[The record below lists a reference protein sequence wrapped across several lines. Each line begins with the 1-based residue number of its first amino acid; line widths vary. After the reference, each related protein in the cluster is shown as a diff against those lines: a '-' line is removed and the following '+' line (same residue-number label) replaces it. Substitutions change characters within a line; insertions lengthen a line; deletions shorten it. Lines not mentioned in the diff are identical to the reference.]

1 MIENVVLIVFIFDF
15 ESMVA
20 LPISE
25 SSDDKPLNV
34 SIEN

>member
-1 MIENVVLIVFIFDF
+1 MKNVVLIVFIFDF
-15 ESMVA
+15 ESIVA
-20 LPISE
+20 MPISE